1 MESLFKIFVYEEG
14 EPPIFHNG
22 PCKNIYSMEG
32 LFLSFM
38 ETDTKF
44 RTLDPEK
51 AHVYFLPFSVVMIIE
66 YLFHPVVRDKAVLQR
81 TVVDYVRVISNK
93 YPFWNR
99 SLGADHVMLSCHDW
113 VSKFLTPTLMTYYVV
128 TMLIW
133 TTHSNSS
140 PHDQ

>member
-1 MESLFKIFVYEEG
+1 MENLFKIFVYEEG

-44 RTLDPEK
+44 RTLDPVK

-113 VSKFLTPTLMTYYVV
+113 VSKFLTPTLI

>member
-1 MESLFKIFVYEEG
+1 
-14 EPPIFHNG
+14 
-22 PCKNIYSMEG
+22 
-32 LFLSFM
+32 M

-93 YPFWNR
+93 HPFWNR
-99 SLGADHVMLSCHDW
+99 SQGADHVMLSCHDW

-128 TMLIW
+128 TLLTW
-133 TTHSNSS
+133 TAHSNTN

>member
-14 EPPIFHNG
+14 EPPIFHDG

-32 LFLSFM
+32 LFLRFM

-99 SLGADHVMLSCHDW
+99 SLG
-113 VSKFLTPTLMTYYVV
+113 LTM
-128 TMLIW
+128 
-133 TTHSNSS
+133 
-140 PHDQ
+140 

>member
-113 VSKFLTPTLMTYYVV
+113 VSKFLTPTLMTYYVRCH
-128 TMLIW
+128 TANLDR
-133 TTHSNSS
+133 TFKLKST
-140 PHDQ
+140 